1 MIMENEEHQEI
12 NGTNHVVDL
21 PRMARCLSYLETKVH
36 RLYRLKSQV
45 CKQEKTIRSFAWI
58 LFGLIISNF
67 ILGILALETI
77 LKGVG

>member
-1 MIMENEEHQEI
+1 MIMESKEHQKK
-12 NGTNHVVDL
+12 NGHIHIVDL
-21 PRMARCLSYLETKVH
+21 PRMARCLSHLEVRVY
-36 RLYRLKSQV
+36 RLDHLKSQV
-45 CKQEKTIRSFAWI
+45 CRQEKTIRTFAWI